1 MKTQDQV
8 LDESCEMLARIQLV
22 VNLTKAQLANLT
34 LTELHERLE
43 VINTSAMSSHTKL
56 SALRT
61 AEHLERRKR
70 DIEQH
75 AKPNL
80 KVVK

>member
-34 LTELHERLE
+34 LTELQERLE

-61 AEHLERRKR
+61 TEHLERRKR